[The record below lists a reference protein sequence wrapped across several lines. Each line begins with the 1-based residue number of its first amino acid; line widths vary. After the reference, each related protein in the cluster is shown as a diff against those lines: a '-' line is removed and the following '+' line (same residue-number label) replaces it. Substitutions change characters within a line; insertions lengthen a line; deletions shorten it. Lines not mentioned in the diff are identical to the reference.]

1 MQQGSPWMSSWVFLQ
16 QAEAQTAANETEGK
30 SQMLITQSSSLKV
43 VRLIYLS
50 SADVALSPVA
60 VWNELIMNKMQRLC
74 IAFIDVNS
82 VKFAYSAGIEE
93 QIYIRF
99 AKTHLCGQV

>member
-1 MQQGSPWMSSWVFLQ
+1 
-16 QAEAQTAANETEGK
+16 
-30 SQMLITQSSSLKV
+30 
-43 VRLIYLS
+43 
-50 SADVALSPVA
+50 
-60 VWNELIMNKMQRLC
+60 MNKMQRIS

-82 VKFAYSAGIEE
+82 YGTEIEE